1 MISAPACVCLIS
13 QLIDVNPSRS
23 SKDFLRARCLVSNIV
38 YLVESGALD
47 ANTAVMGMLKTLAL
61 SLAELSREMTSS
73 ANTTSSAATAGAT
86 ASSTS
91 APMSSKT
98 SNPTLRLASNDAVGY
113 NVAAFCTLCSLV
125 VELARSCISQLAPM
139 THKHLIET
147 ILQLLQRG
155 VLTSRRSHEK
165 TQAPAATPSISSGT
179 FATAAAAATPV
190 SSNAS
195 ENAVVLPA
203 HHQQSLSTA
212 RSIIV
217 GLKRQRDDNEYQ
229 DLRDNGNGSSAS
241 VNDGAAAAA
250 AAAAAAR
257 RASTKINDT
266 SAATLS
272 STVNDRLRLIGSCIE
287 LLQLLLAHPHVS
299 LSHYSAMMQV
309 SSTVSHSASL
319 CVSLVRID

>member
-1 MISAPACVCLIS
+1 MICAPACVCMIS
-13 QLIDVNPSRS
+13 QLIDINPSRS

-91 APMSSKT
+91 APMSAKT

-250 AAAAAAR
+250 AAR

>member
-1 MISAPACVCLIS
+1 
-13 QLIDVNPSRS
+13 
-23 SKDFLRARCLVSNIV
+23 
-38 YLVESGALD
+38 
-47 ANTAVMGMLKTLAL
+47 MLKTLAL

-91 APMSSKT
+91 APMSAKT

-250 AAAAAAR
+250 AAR

>member
-91 APMSSKT
+91 APMSAKT

-250 AAAAAAR
+250 AAR

>member
-1 MISAPACVCLIS
+1 MICAPACVCMIS
-13 QLIDVNPSRS
+13 QLIDINPSRS

-61 SLAELSREMTSS
+61 SLAELSREMTSTSTSS

-165 TQAPAATPSISSGT
+165 TQAPAATPSVSSGT
-179 FATAAAAATPV
+179 FATAAAATPV

-241 VNDGAAAAA
+241 VNDGA

>member
-1 MISAPACVCLIS
+1 MICAPACVCMIS
-13 QLIDVNPSRS
+13 QLIDINPSRS

-61 SLAELSREMTSS
+61 SLAELSREMTSTSTSS

-91 APMSSKT
+91 APMSAKT

-165 TQAPAATPSISSGT
+165 TQAPAATPSVSSGT
-179 FATAAAAATPV
+179 FATAAAATPV

-250 AAAAAAR
+250 AAR

-309 SSTVSHSASL
+309 SSTVSL
-319 CVSLVRID
+319 PVCVYLVRID

>member
-1 MISAPACVCLIS
+1 MICAPACVCMIS
-13 QLIDVNPSRS
+13 QLIDINPSRS

-165 TQAPAATPSISSGT
+165 TQAPAATPSVSSGT
-179 FATAAAAATPV
+179 FATAAAATPV

-250 AAAAAAR
+250 AAAAAR

-309 SSTVSHSASL
+309 SSTVSL
-319 CVSLVRID
+319 PVCVYLVRID

>member
-1 MISAPACVCLIS
+1 MICAPACVCMIS
-13 QLIDVNPSRS
+13 QLIDINPSRS

-91 APMSSKT
+91 APMSAKT

-250 AAAAAAR
+250 AAR

-309 SSTVSHSASL
+309 SSTVSL
-319 CVSLVRID
+319 PVCVYLVRID